1 MKSVFISG
9 FFFLSNLNVF
19 SQYAV
24 EPLIP
29 SAVIGAY
36 DKQNKNLISVR
47 VNPANT
53 NAHKRK
59 AFLFYSENRFQVK
72 ELPFILAAIYLPV
85 RRWGFTVD
93 YSRIGNFNLSQSAVN
108 VSLSR
113 SVHPLIDIGLTLS
126 AASLNTMESEWY
138 PSFGYK
144 IGLKFQCNNQLQT
157 GIAFKQL
164 KYSANIYNELPLVE
178 VSAGVGYVFSEIT
191 TGAIQISRTL
201 SGDMELVGGLSLKVR
216 DKICI
221 DVGYSSGNYSL
232 FGGVSFKHKF
242 FRLGCYLSGHP
253 YLGISPGLM
262 LMSP

>member
-1 MKSVFISG
+1 MKSVILSG

-24 EPLIP
+24 EPIIP
-29 SAVIGAY
+29 SAIIVAY
-36 DKQNKNLISVR
+36 DKQNKNLISIR
-47 VNPANT
+47 VNPANAT
-53 NAHKRK
+53 AHKRK
-59 AFLFYSENRFQVK
+59 SFLFYAENRFQVK

-85 RRWGFTVD
+85 RRWGVTVD
-93 YSRIGNFNLSQSAVN
+93 YSRAGNIHLSQSAVN

-126 AASLNTMESEWY
+126 AASLSTMESEWH

-144 IGLKFQCNNQLQT
+144 IGLRFHCNNQLQT

-164 KYSANIYNELPLVE
+164 KYSTNIYNELPLVE
-178 VSAGVGYVFSEIT
+178 ISAGVGYVFSEIT
-191 TGAIQISRTL
+191 TGAIQISSSL
-201 SGDMELVGGLSLKVR
+201 SGDMELVGGLSLKVK
-216 DKICI
+216 DKISI
-221 DVGYSSGNYSL
+221 NAGYSSGNYSL
-232 FGGVSFKHKF
+232 FGGMSFQHKF